1 VVVVGTT
8 VVVGGSV
15 VVVVVAGGMVVVV
28 VVVVV
33 VVGGS
38 VVASTAPRMAFP
50 RIPSNIRQTWSLR
63 HLFDRP
69 AGQTTLRPGRRLRT
83 RERPRASDRPS

>member
-15 VVVVVAGGMVVVV
+15 VVVVVAGGMV

>member
-1 VVVVGTT
+1 MVVVGTT

-15 VVVVVAGGMVVVV
+15 VVVVVAGGMV